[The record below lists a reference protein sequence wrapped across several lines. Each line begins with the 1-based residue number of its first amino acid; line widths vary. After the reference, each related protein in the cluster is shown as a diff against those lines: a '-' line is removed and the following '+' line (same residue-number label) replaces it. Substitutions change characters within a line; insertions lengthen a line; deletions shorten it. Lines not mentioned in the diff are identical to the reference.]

1 MNSPVSNEEK
11 RNINPGLAAILSFLY
26 SGLGQLY
33 NGQIKKGMVIISFTS
48 LGIMLTIAGG
58 ILVGAYLLGK
68 LVLHLELVWGLVL
81 LLAGILLICCV
92 GTYSIFDAYNDA
104 KKKLLE

>member
-1 MNSPVSNEEK
+1 MNKGLSEQEK

-48 LGIMLTIAGG
+48 LGIMLTITGG

-68 LVLHLELVWGLVL
+68 LVLCLELVWGLVL
-81 LLAGILLICCV
+81 LLAGMLLICCV
-92 GTYSIFDAYNDA
+92 GTYSIFDAYNGA

>member
-1 MNSPVSNEEK
+1 MNKGLSEQER

-48 LGIMLTIAGG
+48 LGVMLTITGG

-68 LVLHLELVWGLVL
+68 LVLRLELVWGLAL
-81 LLAGILLICCV
+81 LLTGILLICCV
-92 GTYSIFDAYNDA
+92 GTYSIFDAYNGA

>member
-1 MNSPVSNEEK
+1 MNKGLSEQEK
-11 RNINPGLAAILSFLY
+11 RNVNPGLAAILSFLY

-48 LGIMLTIAGG
+48 LGIMLTITGG

-68 LVLHLELVWGLVL
+68 LVLRLELVWGLVL
-81 LLAGILLICCV
+81 LLAGMLLICCV